1 MRLTGKYFKDHLKK
15 RVSIIGKVIQE
26 DGSVCKLESACGM
39 TVTVMCPNKP
49 DRLLNQL
56 VEIIGTVQSAD
67 AILAEEH
74 VVFPPEFCL
83 DYGQRGLTGTCGPLR
98 HSNQNLRSMY
108 ERQWRKDPS
117 VHAEAIAAEQLYGG
131 KHWREVAFSE
141 AELSARQ

>member
-83 DYGQRGLTGTCGPLR
+83 DY
-98 HSNQNLRSMY
+98 
-108 ERQWRKDPS
+108 DPS

-141 AELSARQ
+141 AELSTRQ